1 MNEHEVLAHIA
12 TRYGKPL
19 RANDLRIPCPAHG
32 GDGLN
37 LHITL
42 KNGRVLYHCFS
53 HGCERE
59 AIESALGIHTDVP
72 IPLPPLVRQHE
83 HTEDQWRAE
92 QAVREA
98 ERLMRAATYLPHPYL
113 ESKGFLEEC
122 GLVHQG
128 KLIIPMRHYH
138 TNALQSAQLIEAD
151 GSKRFLPGGK
161 AGGAVFVLDG
171 GRRARWRVYCEGF
184 ATALSIRAAMKALYQ
199 TAEVVVCFSAGNMPK
214 VITRK
219 ENAFVVADKDW
230 FSCVNHT
237 PHYKWDAPYET
248 VACPLCGSDKIS
260 KPAGEKYA
268 LQCGLPWW
276 MPDET
281 DTDANDAM
289 QKYGLDWLADGLRPL
304 IQRV

>member
-1 MNEHEVLAHIA
+1 MNDHEVLAHIA
-12 TRYGKPL
+12 TRYGKPI
-19 RANDLRIPCPAHG
+19 RGNDLRIPCPAHG

-59 AIESALGIHTDVP
+59 AIESALGIHTDAQVGAAP
-72 IPLPPLVRQHE
+72 ALVHQRE
-83 HTEDQWRAE
+83 HAEDQWRAE

-113 ESKGFLEEC
+113 ESKGFSEEC

-128 KLIIPMRHYH
+128 KLIIPMRHYQ
-138 TNALQSAQLIEAD
+138 TNALQSAQLIDAD
-151 GSKRFLPGGK
+151 GSKKFLPGGK

-219 ENAFVVADKDW
+219 ENAFVVADNDA
-230 FSCVNHT
+230 SGT
-237 PHYKWDAPYET
+237 GEHYAKE
-248 VACPLCGSDKIS
+248 
-260 KPAGEKYA
+260 
-268 LQCGLPWW
+268 CGLWWW
-276 MPDET
+276 MPSEVGA
-281 DTDANDAM
+281 DANDAM